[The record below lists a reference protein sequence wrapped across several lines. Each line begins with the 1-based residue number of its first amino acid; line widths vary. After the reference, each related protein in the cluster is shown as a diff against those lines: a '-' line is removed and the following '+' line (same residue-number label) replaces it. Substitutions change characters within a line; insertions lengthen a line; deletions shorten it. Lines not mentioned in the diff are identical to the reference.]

1 MRRALDLIH
10 KGCFYKVAA
19 GCHALLARH
28 KFLGSLEINS
38 KKVKNTITKHIF
50 HTIKW
55 STLKNIY
62 ILSNWSTFHN
72 IWLCHIFNMLSSTD
86 RKQMSYIGDIGQ
98 GHVVNFFGDFLGGAV
113 GSSGQSLSAHV
124 LQQTLWSLQRHQE
137 LPLQLGPAEKTKT
150 SYS

>member
-1 MRRALDLIH
+1 MKH
-10 KGCFYKVAA
+10 F
-19 GCHALLARH
+19 
-28 KFLGSLEINS
+28 
-38 KKVKNTITKHIF
+38 KK
-50 HTIKW
+50 
-55 STLKNIY
+55 IY
-62 ILSNWSTFHN
+62 IYYLTEVHSIIFD
-72 IWLCHIFNMLSSTD
+72 CHVFNMLPSTD